1 MGGGIIRLSEAGKSG
16 YSVPPLSA
24 PMARL
29 DPSTFSIVAFDPKTK
44 DLGVAVESKFVAVGA
59 VVPFARA
66 GVGAVATQ
74 SYANTAYGPK
84 ALAMMKRGLAAKDV
98 LKKLVAADKDA
109 AQRQVGLVDARGRAA
124 SHTGKGCI
132 AWAGHLV
139 GSSYA
144 CQGNLLAGEEV
155 VKAMSRTFEV
165 TQGDLPVRLL
175 AALSAGQRAGGDRRG
190 QQSAALL
197 VVREDGGYGGFNDRW
212 IDVRVDE
219 HPEPIEELIR
229 AFNVYDVT
237 LLNREDPKD
246 VVRLTSGVVREVQTG
261 LTKLGLYRG
270 PVSGRLDAKTKDAFE
285 GWVEVN
291 NFENKLR
298 RDDKIWGSV
307 LRAFRAEVQHRNG

>member
-1 MGGGIIRLSEAGKSG
+1 MR
-16 YSVPPLSA
+16 A
-24 PMARL
+24 PR
-29 DPSTFSIVAFDPKTK
+29 PSTFSIVAFDPKTK

-84 ALAMMKRGLAAKDV
+84 ALAMMKRGLPPKEV
-98 LKKLVAADKDA
+98 IKKLVAADKDA
-109 AQRQVGLVDARGRAA
+109 AQRQVGVVDARGRAA

-144 CQGNLLAGEEV
+144 CQGNLLAGEDV
-155 VKAMSRTFEV
+155 VKAMSRAFEV
-165 TQGDLPVRLL
+165 SQGDLPVRLL
-175 AALSAGQRAGGDRRG
+175 ATLSAGQRAGGDRRG

-212 IDVRVDE
+212 IDVRVDD

-246 VVRLTSGVVREVQTG
+246 VVRLTPDVVREMQAG
-261 LTKLGLYRG
+261 LAKMGLYHG
-270 PVSGRLDAKTKDAFE
+270 PVSGRLDVKTKSAFG

-291 NFENKLR
+291 NFENKVR

-307 LRAFRAEVQHRNG
+307 LRAFRAEVQHRTA